1 MKGLL
6 LPHWKKEVALA
17 DLSRTFPL
25 VADILTRPMSP
36 VPQDA
41 IHAEVIH
48 RHRGALFYR
57 EVMNLPLPI
66 SEALPDVLA
75 HLSQRWLGTVAATPR
90 GYALL
95 IRFRAGHRGPD
106 GYVSIVD
113 GPGLDGEA
121 ISQRVMEL
129 LNQAQL
135 SPFERTSL
143 LKGWDHQ
150 VQ

>member
-1 MKGLL
+1 M
-6 LPHWKKEVALA
+6 
-17 DLSRTFPL
+17 
-25 VADILTRPMSP
+25 ADILARPVGLSS
-36 VPQDA
+36 QDA

-48 RHRGALFYR
+48 RQRGVPFYK
-57 EVMNLPLPI
+57 EVIDLPLPM
-66 SEALPDVLA
+66 SDALPGMLA

-106 GYVSIVD
+106 GYVSIGD
-113 GPGLDGEA
+113 GPGLDSQA

-129 LNQAQL
+129 LNQAEL

-143 LKGWDHQ
+143 LERWGCVNQQ
-150 VQ
+150 VSFLAD

>member
-1 MKGLL
+1 MKGS
-6 LPHWKKEVALA
+6 LPLHWKKDVALA

-25 VADILTRPMSP
+25 VADILARPVGP
-36 VPQDA
+36 PPTDI

-48 RHRGALFYR
+48 RHCGAPFYR
-57 EVMNLPLPI
+57 EVMDLPLPMGD
-66 SEALPDVLA
+66 ALPAVLA
-75 HLSQRWLGTVAATPR
+75 HLSQQWLGTVAATPR
-90 GYALL
+90 GPALL
-95 IRFRAGHRGPD
+95 IRFRAGHHGPD

-129 LNQAQL
+129 LNQAEL
-135 SPFERTSL
+135 APSERTSL
-143 LKGWDHQ
+143 LKGWGHQ